1 MRTVVH
7 GYLCRETARDIG
19 NIDVEKKV
27 AAHTGEKD
35 SASRDSLTPSEARPA
50 DEM

>member
-7 GYLCRETARDIG
+7 GYLCRVTARDIG
-19 NIDVEKKV
+19 NVDVDKKV